1 MNLLDYIII
10 ILLVYLVV
18 RGVLRGLIREIAS
31 LAGIVLGIW
40 IGDLLEPQMTGFLR
54 SYLPFSRYVPLISFA
69 VIFAAV
75 LVACNIIGWV
85 LKTVFRKVF
94 LGWVDRSLG
103 AVFAV
108 LKGVVIIYLVI
119 VMLTFFIPAKTPL
132 ISRSLLAPWIIRS
145 YQSMIGLISPDQYRE
160 WKRRIQGEGKK
171 LGGVISGR
179 GGERAGDGK

>member
-10 ILLVYLVV
+10 ILMIYLIV
-18 RGVLRGLIREIAS
+18 RGLLRGFVREIAS

-40 IGDLLEPQMTGFLR
+40 IGNLFQPQMTVFLR
-54 SYLPFSRYVPLISFA
+54 SYLPFPRYVPLISFA

-75 LVACNIIGWV
+75 LVACNIIGWF
-85 LKTVFRKVF
+85 LKTVFRKIF
-94 LGWVDRSLG
+94 LGWVDRGLG
-103 AVFAV
+103 AVFAI

-132 ISRSLLAPWIIRS
+132 ISRSMLAPWIIRS

-160 WKRRIQGEGKK
+160 WKKRIQGEGKK
-171 LGGVISGR
+171 LGGIIAGT
-179 GGERAGDGK
+179 GGETAGDGD